1 MEQIIKDLRQYQ
13 LQLIADMN
21 DKSKSIEHLLLE
33 KSEKEMLDGVVVQ
46 TICNDLDKLVEA
58 YRITGKEIEKFQKQL
73 NLKELE

>member
-58 YRITGKEIEKFQKQL
+58 YRRTGKEIEKFQKQL